1 MGKQMNP
8 VVIGGLFELAKT
20 GIKALI
26 ENIDFTS
33 KNASSVNVEQRMN
46 EMRGDMYALDGY
58 LDKMKAEL
66 DEAKIMIINVERKAC
81 DFEARA
87 VKAEMRADIA
97 ENKAKELQHELTN
110 LQKYLFTGRV
120 K

>member
-1 MGKQMNP
+1 MNP

-58 LDKMKAEL
+58 LDKIKAEL
-66 DEAKIMIINVERKAC
+66 DETKVKNLKLETRAIDAELKA
-81 DFEARA
+81 DY
-87 VKAEMRADIA
+87 A
-97 ENKAKELQHELTN
+97 ENKIKELQHEIDGLN
-110 LQKYLFTGRV
+110 KYFKGE
-120 K
+120 

>member
-1 MGKQMNP
+1 MNP
-8 VVIGGLFELAKT
+8 VVIGGIFELAKT

-66 DEAKIMIINVERKAC
+66 DETKVKNLKL
-81 DFEARA
+81 EARA
-87 VKAEMRADIA
+87 IDAELKADYA
-97 ENKAKELQHELTN
+97 ENKIKELQHEIDGLN
-110 LQKYLFTGRV
+110 KYFKGE
-120 K
+120 